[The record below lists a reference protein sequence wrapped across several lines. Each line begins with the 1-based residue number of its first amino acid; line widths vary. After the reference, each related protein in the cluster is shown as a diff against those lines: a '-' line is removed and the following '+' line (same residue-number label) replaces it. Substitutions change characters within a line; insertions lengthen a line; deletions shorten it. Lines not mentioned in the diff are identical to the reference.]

1 MNLALLSGDRM
12 DLGDLEQECNGCPDD
27 VPLLRTSSCLWLQK
41 EILCASIATRLSI
54 SQVFPDKMRKTA
66 QTHYD
71 SLLLSKILFEER
83 LFSRKTWTLV
93 LISTPWLRVAQ
104 MSC

>member
-1 MNLALLSGDRM
+1 MQSISRAPLLAGNGSWMNLALLSGDRM

-54 SQVFPDKMRKTA
+54 SQVFPDKMRKNCT
-66 QTHYD
+66 D
-71 SLLLSKILFEER
+71 SL
-83 LFSRKTWTLV
+83 
-93 LISTPWLRVAQ
+93 
-104 MSC
+104 